1 MIYLVYGITDC
12 PACLNAQAELMGRDI
27 EYVFINT
34 DFSSTYRSAIKEEM
48 EWNTFPIIVKVSSD
62 SEEELIGGYDD
73 LLYMLDRETKTST

>member
-1 MIYLVYGITDC
+1 VYHIYGITDC
-12 PACLNAQAELMGRDI
+12 PSCLLAQAELMRRDI

-48 EWNTFPIIVKVSSD
+48 GWSTFPIIIKATSG

-73 LLYMLDRETKTST
+73 LLYILDRETKAPT